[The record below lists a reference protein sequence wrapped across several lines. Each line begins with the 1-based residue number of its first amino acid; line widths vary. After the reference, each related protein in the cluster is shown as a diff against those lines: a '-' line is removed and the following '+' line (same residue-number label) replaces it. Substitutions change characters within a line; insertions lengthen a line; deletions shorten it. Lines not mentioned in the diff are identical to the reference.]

1 MSASNICHFLIGVP
15 GSGKSTFATA
25 LCKLGNYVIISTDE
39 IRAALYGDATIQGNW
54 SEVENQAL
62 ESIENALASGK
73 GVIYD
78 ATNFKR
84 AFRMDFLMKAEKQVK
99 SKKAK
104 VKRDSFDFPV
114 WIAWYLKTPIETCIE
129 WNKKRVS
136 EAPPKEARQV
146 PLEIIETMS
155 KSLSNFPPLT
165 GEGFAAVEEVD
176 VTTLEPNTAAFAAQI
191 EKRIKTL
198 QRRIINRH
206 NRTQHNG
213 ITFHNYSHLLDF
225 DRLMHLISLIIK
237 YPGIGNLHATNP
249 SLLHNILSNVPKFTN
264 ENQEITAIMA
274 KLRGNIYANS
284 QAIAKDLQWLEE
296 NGVIAGNARQPEQ
309 ARSTVSPTPGFSPSS
324 THSYS
329 DTEPFQRLIGTIR
342 FILHHPFLANVG
354 KGSLPT
360 LAIALQQA
368 GVIYGNSLDNLR
380 KDIEKTLK
388 PYKILPKFP
397 MRNGY
402 FAGTGILSQQE
413 LIKVFEILQS
423 QAQSLDDPLALEI
436 YETFKQR
443 MLQTKLMNPGEN
455 IYPVRSIANS
465 SIVDSRYLHSTALA
479 NNLSKLEQAIA
490 NGELLELNRFSGSAG
505 YNEDPKSFFLAYP
518 LQIVFSNL
526 AWYLGF
532 ECVDGD
538 EPGLL
543 RFERLDRLFLGK
555 PQLQNLTR
563 SRTEQ
568 EKSLQRLQTLL
579 KASAG
584 LFLGNSAAEQRK
596 FLSQDKQVRSR
607 ACMTVELWFNDD
619 IYKFVTEGTKRFA
632 QIKMSPP
639 VKSTK
644 VNLPKSIFS
653 LKQTGD
659 REFPNRFQ
667 AVLPKWSLDEFD
679 LLRWIIGF
687 GGNVKVVEPPELVEK
702 VKGVGSGIIGVYD
715 K

>member
-15 GSGKSTFATA
+15 GSGKSTFAAA
-25 LCKLGNYVIISTDE
+25 LFKLGNYVIVSTDE
-39 IRAALYGDATIQGNW
+39 IRAALYGDAAIQGNW
-54 SEVENQAL
+54 NEIENQAL
-62 ESIENALASGK
+62 ESIENAIASGK

-84 AFRMDFLMKAEKQVK
+84 AFRMDFLMKAFMRRQ
-99 SKKAK
+99 K
-104 VKRDSFDFPV
+104 VEGGTINPTDFPT

-129 WNKKRVS
+129 WNQKRD
-136 EAPPKEARQV
+136 RQV
-146 PLEIIETMS
+146 SKEIIASMY
-155 KSLSNFPPLT
+155 KSLSNFPPLP

-176 VTTLEPNTAAFAAQI
+176 VTTLPTDIAIEAAQI
-191 EKRIKTL
+191 EKRIKNL

-206 NRTQHNG
+206 NRTQHKG

-249 SLLHNILSNVPKFTN
+249 SLLSNILGNVPVKTN
-264 ENQEITAIMA
+264 DIQEITAIMA
-274 KLRGNIYANS
+274 SECGTIYANS
-284 QAIAKDLQWLEE
+284 QAIAKDLQWLIE
-296 NGVIAGNARQPEQ
+296 NGVVAIEAIQEKLEAEIPLLF
-309 ARSTVSPTPGFSPSS
+309 PFS

-354 KGSLPT
+354 EGSLPT

-380 KDIEKTLK
+380 KDIEKILR
-388 PYKILPKFP
+388 PYKILPEFA

-402 FAGTGILSQQE
+402 FAGTGILSKQE

-443 MLQTKLMNPGEN
+443 MLQSKLINRGEN
-455 IYPVRSIANS
+455 VYPVRSIANS

-505 YNEDPKSFFLAYP
+505 YNDDPKSFFFAYP

-538 EPGLL
+538 EPGLF

-555 PQLQNLTR
+555 PQLQNLAR

-568 EKSLQRLQTLL
+568 EKSLQRLQALL
-579 KASAG
+579 KGSAG
-584 LFLGNSAAEQRK
+584 LFLGNSASEQRK
-596 FLSQDKQVRSR
+596 FLSQDKQVRVK
-607 ACMTVELWFNDD
+607 ACMTVEVWFNNQ
-619 IYKFVTEGTKRFA
+619 IYNFVTEGTKRFA

-639 VKSTK
+639 VKRTK

-653 LKQTGD
+653 LKQSSD

-667 AVLPKWSLDEFD
+667 AILPKWSLDEFD

>member
-25 LCKLGNYVIISTDE
+25 LGKLGNYVIVSTDQ
-39 IRAALYGDATIQGNW
+39 IRAALYGDAAIQGNW
-54 SEVENQAL
+54 SEIENQAL
-62 ESIENALASGK
+62 QSIENAIASGK
-73 GVIYD
+73 SVIYD

-84 AFRMDFLMKAEKQVK
+84 AFRMDFLQKVEKSSQNVTN
-99 SKKAK
+99 SL
-104 VKRDSFDFPV
+104 PN
-114 WIAWYLKTPIETCIE
+114 WMAWYIKTPVETCIK
-129 WNKKRVS
+129 WNQKRD
-136 EAPPKEARQV
+136 RQV
-146 PLEIIETMS
+146 PLETIQTMY
-155 KSLSNFPPLT
+155 KSLLNFPPLP
-165 GEGFAAVEEVD
+165 GEGFVAVEEVD
-176 VTTLEPNTAAFAAQI
+176 LTTLITDNTTFAAQI
-191 EKRIKTL
+191 QKRIKTL

-249 SLLHNILSNVPKFTN
+249 SLLENILCNIPEFTN
-264 ENQEITAIMA
+264 EIQEITAIMA
-274 KLRGNIYANS
+274 KLYGNIYAN
-284 QAIAKDLQWLEE
+284 QEAIAKDLEWLIE
-296 NGVIAGNARQPEQ
+296 NGVIASSARQQKLEAQIPLLC
-309 ARSTVSPTPGFSPSS
+309 PSS

-342 FILHHPFLANVG
+342 FILHHPFLTNAG
-354 KGSLPT
+354 QGSLPT

-368 GVIYGNSLDNLR
+368 GVIYGNSLDTLR
-380 KDIEKTLK
+380 KDVEKILK
-388 PYKILPKFP
+388 PYKILPLFA

-413 LIKVFEILQS
+413 LIKIFEILQS

-436 YETFKQR
+436 YDKFKQR
-443 MLQTKLMNPGEN
+443 MLQTKLINPGEN

-465 SIVDSRYLHSTALA
+465 SIVDSKYLHSTALA

-490 NGELLELNRFSGSAG
+490 NGELLELNRFSGSAA
-505 YNEDPKSFFLAYP
+505 YNKDSKSFFLAYP

-532 ECVDGD
+532 ECFDGD

-543 RFERLDRLFLGK
+543 LFERLDRLFLSK
-555 PQLQNLTR
+555 PHLQQAR
-563 SRTEQ
+563 SRIQQ
-568 EKSLQRLQTLL
+568 EKSLQRLQALL

-584 LFLGNSAAEQRK
+584 LFLGNSTAEQCN
-596 FLSQDKQVRSR
+596 FLSLDKQVRIK

-632 QIKMSPP
+632 QIKMSPSAS
-639 VKSTK
+639 STK
-644 VNLPKSIFS
+644 ANLHKSIFS
-653 LKQTGD
+653 LKKTSD
-659 REFPNRFQ
+659 KEFPNRFQ
-667 AVLPKWSLDEFD
+667 AILPQWSLHDFD
-679 LLRWIIGF
+679 LWRWIVGF
-687 GGNVKVVEPPELVEK
+687 GGNVKVIEPIELVEK
-702 VKGVGSGIIGVYD
+702 VKGIGNAIVEVYET
-715 K
+715 